1 MLIGHN
7 VVSLRP
13 CVEVLYAST
22 IAQIGEML
30 CLTEFVTW

>member
-1 MLIGHN
+1 MLIGHS

-13 CVEVLYAST
+13 CVEVLYTST